1 VVESICPR
9 CGKQTD
15 GEMVDQDLYILVICD
30 KCEVILGILP
40 KFYQK
45 ATWKAGKARASED
58 EEALEEA
65 IKAGAEPGSATIKAL
80 EKKKRADDRRLRW
93 S

>member
-1 VVESICPR
+1 
-9 CGKQTD
+9 
-15 GEMVDQDLYILVICD
+15 MVDEDLYILVICD

-45 ATWKAGKARASED
+45 ATWKAGRPREPTD
-58 EEALEEA
+58 EADAGEAA
-65 IKAGAEPGSATIKAL
+65 VGAPAPSSSSGKPEPGAATIRAL
-80 EKKKRADDRRLRW
+80 EKKKKADDRRLRW

>member
-1 VVESICPR
+1 MVESICPR
-9 CGKQTD
+9 CGKHTD

-45 ATWKAGKARASED
+45 ATWKAGKAREAVD
-58 EEALEEA
+58 EEPPAPDP
-65 IKAGAEPGSATIKAL
+65 GAKPEPGASTIKAL
-80 EKKKRADDRRLRW
+80 ERKKRADDRRLRW